1 MLMET
6 RMSKWFLGLVTFLK
20 HYGSSHKPIPS
31 VHLAMSV
38 PVSLFQSLAKY
49 VYSITSELQNQAAV
63 NQTIFFELSFKA
75 FSRNPHSGYKNLI
88 PIQVWCDEYQ
98 LRSTI

>member
-63 NQTIFFELSFKA
+63 NQTIFFVIQSFLKK
-75 FSRNPHSGYKNLI
+75 SPL
-88 PIQVWCDEYQ
+88 W
-98 LRSTI
+98 L